1 MTTAPALDWLDATFY
16 TRRRKAFDHA
26 FRNQGL
32 MITFKSVM
40 DAGPSMHV
48 CSGDYDDPLRWWL

>member
-1 MTTAPALDWLDATFY
+1 MNTAPALEWLDVTFD

-26 FRNQGL
+26 FRNRGP

-40 DAGPSMHV
+40 DAGPRCTSV
-48 CSGDYDDPLRWWL
+48 PATTTIP